1 MTRTHSPG
9 RTGPRHDVRTRI
21 QQVALDLFTEE
32 GYDRASLRG
41 IAERVGVTK
50 AALYY
55 HFPAKEDL
63 ADSLLEERIDTLDA
77 LIGWAERQPDPD
89 RMRPELLR
97 RYEDSLHGPGGEARI
112 ARFLR
117 RNPLVLDLL
126 PAGRRLRDRFDRI
139 LALLAGPDRSPAA
152 HLRRI
157 LALLCLHLDDLLP
170 SGPAR
175 DGPTCRAAALT
186 VALETIRPRG

>member
-1 MTRTHSPG
+1 MTRTHTPG
-9 RTGPRHDVRTRI
+9 RTGPRHDARTRI
-21 QQVALDLFTEE
+21 QQVALDLFVEE
-32 GYDRASLRG
+32 GYDRTSLRE

-63 ADSLLEERIDTLDA
+63 ANSLLEERIATLDA
-77 LIGWAERQPDPD
+77 LIDWAQRQPDPD

-97 RYEDSLHGPGGEARI
+97 RYEESLHGPDGEARI

-126 PAGRRLRDRFDRI
+126 PVGRQLRDRFDRI
-139 LALLAGPDRSPAA
+139 LALLAGPDPSPTA

-175 DGPTCRAAALT
+175 DETTCRAAAI
-186 VALETIRPRG
+186 ALALQTIQGR